1 MTYFYCIFFV
11 DDRVSVTCTD
21 DKIIGAVICTKQ
33 YSYNTWIENFR
44 RWNKTTKMMV
54 MRGKRNTRTKILIS
68 NHITE
73 KVNSFN
79 YFGYTITVTSTRDFE
94 IKRNRLNQMCCII
107 SRALDEMSRNYI
119 QIKFYEAMVVPVL
132 KYRSEIWT

>member
-1 MTYFYCIFFV
+1 
-11 DDRVSVTCTD
+11 
-21 DKIIGAVICTKQ
+21 
-33 YSYNTWIENFR
+33 
-44 RWNKTTKMMV
+44 MMV

-132 KYRSEIWT
+132 KYRSEI